1 MKSDAPFYPNDIDL
15 PSTFTVYLVS
25 FCFDG
30 CNLIVYIIGLGCF
43 GLRYVTSTV
52 FDLQV
57 LHTNID
63 GFGAACSIDL
73 ISSVILVV
81 LLYV

>member
-1 MKSDAPFYPNDIDL
+1 M
-15 PSTFTVYLVS
+15 YLVS

-30 CNLIVYIIGLGCF
+30 YNLIVHIDDFGCF

-57 LHTNID
+57 LQTNID

-73 ISSVILVV
+73 ISSVIFICI
-81 LLYV
+81 LLDAEIN